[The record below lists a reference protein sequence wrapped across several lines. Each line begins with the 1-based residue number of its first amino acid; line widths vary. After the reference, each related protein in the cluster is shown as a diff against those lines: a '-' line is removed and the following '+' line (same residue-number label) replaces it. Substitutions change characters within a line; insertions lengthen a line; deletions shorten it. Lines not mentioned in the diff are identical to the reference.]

1 MQYENTKRRNYLYG
15 WALFGLLVRLHILL
29 KLTEAN
35 VDGFGGQQ
43 SPDEQPRALVD
54 VLRGSNGQSPALY
67 GDYTSSINSINGIG
81 GYPSQYYSD
90 GSFIGLPKSLI
101 PSTIPGVEGFDN
113 MPQSY
118 TGITEKGG
126 YLEDPFKSVSQ
137 RESGTNTYD
146 IVYSNGPERSVP
158 LFLSRSPLVVG
169 GGGYSRPN
177 YSSINRQEINKY
189 FSPYSSIH
197 YLSSVDTP
205 NNGDSKWTW
214 NHIEKPILRTNTVRP
229 VEFKHKVPNMD
240 EAWWNASYNVRKEP
254 RQQSGVSA
262 DSVQTDVSGEK
273 SQILESN
280 STAGQEHE
288 ARVQSESQH
297 DHHHGHHHHH
307 HKSSKHVDG
316 RKHQGGEKDHNVE
329 DEVLRSTT
337 VGDVVNLTRLEVPNP
352 YDRRVAIDRL
362 ISTSLDNLKQE
373 NWSVPVEE
381 IINATFI
388 YPGTQQPDLVP
399 NQMGPKVKPQDF
411 YCNPQIHKCTNL
423 QSVGTAIGEPVWKI
437 YNTSTLGRAQRRV
450 GNLLDD
456 TEHLTMGLTP
466 TFIDYIEQEPTIE
479 LLESIAKA
487 PTDIFQIP
495 ENGSISQFYDNATR
509 LGVFQASEFINPLP
523 QNRTDQ
529 KFANAL
535 KKAAIDCLLSNFT
548 LPNCNIPQ
556 NNSQNEQIY
565 GNRSIYQLFK
575 DPADPRPY

>member
-1 MQYENTKRRNYLYG
+1 MRHESTKRRNYFCS
-15 WALFGLLVRLHILL
+15 WALLGLLVCLQVLL
-29 KLTEAN
+29 KLAEAN

-54 VLRGSNGQSPALY
+54 ILRGSNGQNPALY
-67 GDYTSSINSINGIG
+67 GDYRNSLNSINGIG
-81 GYPSQYYSD
+81 GYPSEYYSD
-90 GSFIGLPKSLI
+90 GSFIDLPKNLI
-101 PSTIPGVEGFDN
+101 PSTIPGVDGFDN
-113 MPQSY
+113 RPQSF

-126 YLEDPFKSVSQ
+126 YLVDPFKSVSQ

-146 IVYSNGPERSVP
+146 IVYSNGPEKSVP

-240 EAWWNASYNVRKEP
+240 EAWWNVSYNVRKEP
-254 RQQSGVSA
+254 KQQSGVLA
-262 DSVQTDVSGEK
+262 DSVQTLEAQSQTIVSGEK

-280 STAGQEHE
+280 SKAGREHE
-288 ARVQSESQH
+288 DRVQSESQH
-297 DHHHGHHHHH
+297 DHHHHNHSHHHTHYH
-307 HKSSKHVDG
+307 QSKHADG
-316 RKHQGGEKDHNVE
+316 RKHQGGERDHNVE
-329 DEVLRSTT
+329 DEVLRSAT

-373 NWSVPVEE
+373 NWSIPVEE

-388 YPGTQQPDLVP
+388 YPGTQQPNLVP

-456 TEHLTMGLTP
+456 TEVS
-466 TFIDYIEQEPTIE
+466 TIIKN
-479 LLESIAKA
+479 SVK
-487 PTDIFQIP
+487 Q
-495 ENGSISQFYDNATR
+495 
-509 LGVFQASEFINPLP
+509 
-523 QNRTDQ
+523 
-529 KFANAL
+529 
-535 KKAAIDCLLSNFT
+535 SN
-548 LPNCNIPQ
+548 
-556 NNSQNEQIY
+556 
-565 GNRSIYQLFK
+565 
-575 DPADPRPY
+575 